1 MTYNEPNIDMI
12 QNSLK
17 KAQEINVD
25 ALREYAEQVSKI
37 DKKTPLKTIFDV
49 SGIHGQNPEPKIV
62 KHQLPVVQDEF
73 SQITDYNITNVLNN
87 PVFESQPPVTET
99 ITLNPT
105 ITEFNPSTNQSVTK
119 PTVTE
124 QIQTIMDTLSIHPE
138 DMELAYYLQQAL
150 QISKGQMIDPTTN
163 QPMYWKYV
171 GRSQSLGP
179 NAHKIDV
186 NGNYNFIL
194 YCYDKRV
201 LMTTDNKLVHLTN
214 PKQYSKTVWKYVHK
228 YIDTFRYFWVYNKNI
243 RPMTPN
249 ERKQCIIDFYNSNP
263 FRNGWS

>member
-1 MTYNEPNIDMI
+1 MTKRYKLMKPIT
-12 QNSLK
+12 QN
-17 KAQEINVD
+17 
-25 ALREYAEQVSKI
+25 
-37 DKKTPLKTIFDV
+37 
-49 SGIHGQNPEPKIV
+49 
-62 KHQLPVVQDEF
+62 
-73 SQITDYNITNVLNN
+73 
-87 PVFESQPPVTET
+87 
-99 ITLNPT
+99 
-105 ITEFNPSTNQSVTK
+105 
-119 PTVTE
+119 VTE
-124 QIQTIMDTLSIHPE
+124 QIQTIIDTLSIHPE

-201 LMTTDNKLVHLTN
+201 LMTTDNKLVRLTN

-228 YIDTFRYFWVYNKNI
+228 YIDTFHYFWVYNKNI
-243 RPMTPN
+243 KPMTPN

-263 FRNGWS
+263 SRNGWS

>member
-1 MTYNEPNIDMI
+1 MIYDEPNINMI
-12 QNSLK
+12 QSALK
-17 KAQEINVD
+17 KAQEIDVD
-25 ALREYAEQVSKI
+25 ALKEYAEQVSKI
-37 DKKTPLKTIFDV
+37 NEKTPLKTAFSIC
-49 SGIHGQNPEPKIV
+49 GIHEQNPDPKLV
-62 KHQLPVVQDEF
+62 VHQPPTIQDEF
-73 SQITDYNITNVLNN
+73 SQINDYNVTNVLNN
-87 PVFESQPPVTET
+87 PVFQSQLPVTEN

-105 ITEFNPSTNQSVTK
+105 ITEFNPSTNQPTTK
-119 PTVTE
+119 PTVTK
-124 QIQTIMDTLSIHPE
+124 QIQEIIDTLSIHPE
-138 DMELAYYLQQAL
+138 DTELAYYLQKAL

-194 YCYDKRV
+194 YCYDKRI
-201 LMTTDNKLVHLTN
+201 LMTTDNKLVRLTN
-214 PKQYSKTVWKYVHK
+214 PKQYSKTVWKYIHK

-263 FRNGWS
+263 SRNGWS